1 MDSFHDEAREP
12 RELEWASLHRSE
24 LLANGSFFVA
34 TSLVRRDSRDRM
46 NHDEPFRTIA
56 AILALVLFPL
66 MLYFRLKSRTNE
78 RLDRRQEG
86 LFVLLT
92 LRPIGFATLLAL
104 FAYLTN
110 PASMAWAAA
119 PFPSWLRWVGVGEAI
134 AAGMLI
140 VWTMSTLGR
149 NLTDTVVTREH
160 HTLVVN
166 GPYRFVRHPFY
177 AALALWMTAFSFM
190 AANWFVLAGSLA
202 VLALL
207 VIRTAAEEE
216 RLVARFGDSYR
227 QYMNRTGR
235 FLPKIG

>member
-1 MDSFHDEAREP
+1 
-12 RELEWASLHRSE
+12 
-24 LLANGSFFVA
+24 VQQ
-34 TSLVRRDSRDRM
+34 
-46 NHDEPFRTIA
+46 DEPFRTIA

-66 MLYFRLKSRTNE
+66 MAYFRLKSRTSE

-92 LRPIGFATLLAL
+92 LRPIGLVTLAAL
-104 FAYLTN
+104 FAYFVN
-110 PASMAWAAA
+110 PASIAWAAA
-119 PFPSWLRWVGVGEAI
+119 PFPLWLRWAGVGEAI

-140 VWTMSTLGR
+140 VWTMKTLGR

-177 AALALWMTAFSFM
+177 VALALWMTAFSFM
-190 AANWFVLAGSLA
+190 AANWFLLAGSLA
-202 VLALL
+202 VLSLL

-216 RLVARFGDSYR
+216 RLVARFGDGYLE
-227 QYMNRTGR
+227 YMRRTGR
-235 FLPKIG
+235 FLPTLSNRKS